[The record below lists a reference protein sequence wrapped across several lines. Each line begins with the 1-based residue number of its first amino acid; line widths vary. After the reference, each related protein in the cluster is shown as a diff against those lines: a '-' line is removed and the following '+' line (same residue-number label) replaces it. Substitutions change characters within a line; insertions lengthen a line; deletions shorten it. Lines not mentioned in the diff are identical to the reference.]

1 MDENRT
7 PVEPAEPEQGE
18 GPRKGALVRATFYG
32 DNAPT
37 LEELQQITE
46 DALRAK
52 GYDVNVNR
60 GEWT

>member
-1 MDENRT
+1 MDET
-7 PVEPAEPEQGE
+7 QQPVEEPQQGE

-37 LEELQQITE
+37 LGELEEAVE
-46 DALRAK
+46 EALRAK
-52 GYDVNVNR
+52 GYDVNVSR